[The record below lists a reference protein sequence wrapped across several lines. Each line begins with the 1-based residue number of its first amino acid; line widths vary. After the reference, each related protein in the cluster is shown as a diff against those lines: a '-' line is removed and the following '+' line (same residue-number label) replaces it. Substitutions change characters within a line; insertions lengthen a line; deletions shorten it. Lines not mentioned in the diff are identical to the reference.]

1 MIMYSLLRKLILP
14 QQIEYIIIGPELLII
29 EYSPGAVRFAD
40 TSNNLLVGR
49 EIRLSFPELIGLE
62 EICQEV
68 LQKKRNF
75 FELDTVARSNHDGQ
89 IIYMNI
95 YINHLDNSDGLLE
108 TNSSCQLQKSA
119 LIILLEDITSKI
131 VSEQKLSQ
139 VAKEY
144 CLALE
149 ALEDSK
155 NYLDKVISAI
165 TEILFV
171 VNERGIIQNVN
182 QSAQNIFGY
191 TEAELRHRPL
201 SLVIDNSHL
210 RQQLNEKFDSG
221 LLHGKEIIC
230 CPKAGANI
238 YIEFSC
244 SPLDSHQVG
253 LQGASVCIGRDVTE
267 RKLAEKEFRQRVKRQ
282 HVLNRMTQRI
292 RQTLNLTNI
301 LKTTSWEVRR
311 WFKTELVFIYKF
323 TQPPIGEIVNTCY
336 SQLEKSPEDL
346 LWQDTGIFTDYLDK
360 FRNGKNWLVTDKNQ
374 EIVNNYSAYDQWLI
388 ASEVRSQ
395 LIMPIFTHQWSDID
409 ELAVGMKKDNQLWGL
424 LIIYQLYEPRTWQS
438 EDITLLQ
445 QLVNQ
450 LAIAIQQAELYAKL
464 QQANQQL
471 EELINIDSLTQ
482 IANRRY
488 FDQVIAQ
495 EWLRIQRTNLPISLI
510 LCDVDHFKLYNDTY
524 GHIEGDHCLQA
535 VAKVLAN
542 SVKRPADLAAR
553 YGGEE
558 FAIILPETD
567 IEGALFIAEQIR
579 IAIMQLEIPHA
590 TSLTHQYVTL
600 SLGVATAIPLVGI
613 SHMELMALADQA
625 LYEAKENGRNSCAA
639 RFLHLDH

>member
-14 QQIEYIIIGPELLII
+14 QQIEYIIVSPELLII
-29 EYSPGAVRFAD
+29 EYSPGASRFTD
-40 TSNNLLVGR
+40 NSDNLVIGR
-49 EIRLSFPELIGLE
+49 EIGLSLPELIGLE

-68 LQKKRNF
+68 WQKKRRF
-75 FELDTVARSNHDGQ
+75 FELDAVARSNHDGQ

-95 YINHLDNSDGLLE
+95 YINHLDNSDGFLE
-108 TNSSCQLQKSA
+108 TNSVCQLQKSA
-119 LIILLEDITSKI
+119 LIILLEDVTSKI
-131 VSEQKLSQ
+131 ISEQKFSQ

-144 CLALE
+144 SLALE

-165 TEILFV
+165 TEVLFV
-171 VNERGIIQNVN
+171 VNERGIIQRIN
-182 QSAQNIFGY
+182 QSAQNVFGY
-191 TEAELRHRPL
+191 TEAELCHHPI
-201 SLVIDNSHL
+201 SMIVNDAHL
-210 RQQLNEKFDSG
+210 AEQLNTKFDAE

-230 CPKAGANI
+230 CPKEGAKI

-244 SPLDSHQVG
+244 SPLDSHQAG

-282 HVLNRMTQRI
+282 HVLNRMAQRI

-311 WFKTELVFIYKF
+311 WFKTEVVLIYKF
-323 TQPPIGEIVNTCY
+323 TQSPMGEIVNTCH
-336 SQLEKSPEDL
+336 SQLDKSPEEL
-346 LWQDTGIFTDYLDK
+346 LWRDNQIFADYFDK
-360 FRNGKNWLVTDKNQ
+360 FCSGKNWLVTDKNQ
-374 EIVNNYSAYDQWLI
+374 EIVNHQNIYDQWLM
-388 ASEVRSQ
+388 ASQVRSQ
-395 LIMPIFTHQWSDID
+395 LIMPIFSHQWSDID
-409 ELAVGMKKDNQLWGL
+409 ELAVGRKNDNQLWGL
-424 LIIYQLYEPRTWQS
+424 LIIYQLHQPRTWQS
-438 EDITLLQ
+438 EDIILLQ

-471 EELINIDSLTQ
+471 EELINIDALTQ

-524 GHIEGDHCLQA
+524 GHIKGDHCLQA

-558 FAIILPETD
+558 FAVILPETD
-567 IEGALFIAEQIR
+567 MEGALHIAEQIR
-579 IAIMQLEIPHA
+579 ITVMQLMIPHQ

-600 SLGVATAIPLVGI
+600 SLGVATAIPQVGI
-613 SHMELMALADQA
+613 SHIELMALADQA

-639 RFLHLDH
+639 RFLNIHH

>member
-1 MIMYSLLRKLILP
+1 M
-14 QQIEYIIIGPELLII
+14 II
-29 EYSPGAVRFAD
+29 EYSPGTFRFAD
-40 TSNNLLVGR
+40 NFNNLLVGQ
-49 EIRLSFPELIGLE
+49 EIGLSFPELIGLE

-68 LQKKRNF
+68 LQKKRPS
-75 FELDTVARSNHDGQ
+75 FELEAVARSHNDGQ

-95 YINHLDNSDGLLE
+95 YINHLDNSDGLLA
-108 TNSSCQLQKSA
+108 TNSYCQLQKSA
-119 LIILLEDITSKI
+119 LIILLENVTSKI

-165 TEILFV
+165 TEVLFV
-171 VNERGIIQNVN
+171 VNQRGIIQSVN
-182 QSAQNIFGY
+182 QSAQIVFGY
-191 TEAELRHRPL
+191 TEAELFHHHL
-201 SLVIDNSHL
+201 SLIIDDVHL
-210 RQQLNEKFDSG
+210 VQQLNEKFDSG

-230 CPKAGANI
+230 CPKAGAKI

-244 SPLDSHQVG
+244 SPLDSHQAG

-292 RQTLNLTNI
+292 RQSLNLTNI

-311 WFKTELVFIYKF
+311 WFKTELVLIYKF
-323 TQPPIGEIVNTCY
+323 TQIPAGEIVNTCH
-336 SQLEKSPEDL
+336 SQLEKSTEDL
-346 LWQDTGIFTDYLDK
+346 LWRDTGIFADYLDK
-360 FRNGKNWLVTDKNQ
+360 FRSGKNWLVTDKNQ
-374 EIVNNYSAYDQWLI
+374 EIVNNHSAYDQWLMS
-388 ASEVRSQ
+388 SEVRSQ
-395 LIMPIFTHQWSDID
+395 LIMPIFTHQWSDVD

-424 LIIYQLYEPRTWQS
+424 LIIYQLYQPRTWQS
-438 EDITLLQ
+438 EDIILLQ

-464 QQANQQL
+464 QKANQQL
-471 EELINIDSLTQ
+471 EELINIDALTQ

-488 FDQVIAQ
+488 FDQVIVQ

-558 FAIILPETD
+558 FAVILPETD
-567 IEGALFIAEQIR
+567 IEGALYIAEQIR
-579 IAIMQLEIPHA
+579 IAIMQLAIPHES
-590 TSLTHQYVTL
+590 SLTYQYVTL
-600 SLGVATAIPLVGI
+600 SLGVATAIPLVGV

>member
-1 MIMYSLLRKLILP
+1 MYSLLRKLILP
-14 QQIEYIIIGPELLII
+14 QQIEYIIVSPELLII
-29 EYSPGAVRFAD
+29 EYSPGTVRFAD
-40 TSNNLLVGR
+40 NAHNLVAGK
-49 EIRLSFPELIGLE
+49 EIGLSLPELIGLE

-68 LQKKRNF
+68 LQRKRQS
-75 FELDTVARSNHDGQ
+75 FELEAVARSNTYGH

-108 TNSSCQLQKSA
+108 TNSTCQLEKSA
-119 LIILLEDITSKI
+119 LIILLQDVTNKI
-131 VSEQKLSQ
+131 ISEQKFSQ

-165 TEILFV
+165 TEVLFV
-171 VNERGIIQNVN
+171 VNEHGIIQRIN
-182 QSAQNIFGY
+182 QSTQKVFGY
-191 TEAELRHRPL
+191 TEAELCHHPL
-201 SLVIDNSHL
+201 ALIIDDAHL
-210 RQQLNEKFDSG
+210 GQQLNTKFDCE

-230 CPKAGANI
+230 CPKAGAKI

-253 LQGASVCIGRDVTE
+253 LQGSSVCIGRDVTE

-311 WFKTELVFIYKF
+311 WFKTEVVLIYKF

-336 SQLEKSPEDL
+336 TPLDKSPEDL
-346 LWQDTGIFTDYLDK
+346 LWRDKAIFTDYLDK
-360 FRNGKNWLVTDKNQ
+360 FRSGKNWLVTDKNQ
-374 EIVNNYSAYDQWLI
+374 EMTNNQNAYDQWLI
-388 ASEVRSQ
+388 SSDVRSQ
-395 LIMPIFTHQWSDID
+395 LIMPIFTHQWSGVD

-424 LIIYQLYEPRTWQS
+424 LIIYQLHQPRTWQA
-438 EDITLLQ
+438 EDITLLH

-464 QQANQQL
+464 QQANHQL
-471 EELINIDSLTQ
+471 EELINIDALTQ

-495 EWLRIQRTNLPISLI
+495 EWLRIQRASLPISLI

-558 FAIILPETD
+558 FAVILPETD
-567 IEGALFIAEQIR
+567 MEGALHIAEQIR
-579 IAIMQLEIPHA
+579 INIMQLMIPHQ

-600 SLGVATAIPLVGI
+600 SLGVATAIPQLGV
-613 SHMELMALADQA
+613 SHIELMALADQA

-639 RFLHLDH
+639 RFLNIHH